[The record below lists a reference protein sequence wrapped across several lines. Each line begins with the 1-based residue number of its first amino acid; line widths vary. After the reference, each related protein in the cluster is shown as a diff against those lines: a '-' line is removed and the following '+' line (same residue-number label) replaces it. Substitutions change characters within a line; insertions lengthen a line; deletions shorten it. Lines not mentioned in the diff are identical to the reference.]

1 MLSNTAILFF
11 YQNPEFEKKNLGV
24 KRRQFFH
31 YQNNRILKE
40 LKKSGFKFF
49 CYDESKQRGQT
60 FAERY
65 LNAIDDVFKLGYKK
79 VISIGNDSPHLN
91 TNHLNQAA
99 LDLQKKDMCFGPSYD
114 GGFYLWG
121 LNHSCFDKEAFSQLN
136 WQSSTILDEINNIA
150 VIHKQSYS
158 LLEKLIDIDTQADV
172 DLILTSE
179 KKLSTLITFLLSAM
193 LSVNRLA
200 QDCHN
205 SRLLKSNTP
214 IYYNKGSPL
223 DVVFQ

>member
-11 YQNPEFEKKNLGV
+11 YQNPKFEKKNLGV
-24 KRRQFFH
+24 KRQQFFH

-40 LKKSGFKFF
+40 LKKSGFEFF

-65 LNAIDDVFKLGYKK
+65 LNAIDDVFKLGYKQ

-91 TNHLNQAA
+91 SHHLNQAA
-99 LDLQKKDMCFGPSYD
+99 HDLQKKDMCFGPSYD

-121 LNHSCFDKEAFSQLN
+121 LTRSCFDKDVFSQLN
-136 WQSSTILDEINNIA
+136 WQSSIVLDEITNLA
-150 VIHKQSYS
+150 VTNQQSYS
-158 LLEKLIDIDTQADV
+158 FLEKLIDIDNQADV
-172 DLILTSE
+172 DLILKSE
-179 KKLSTLITFLLSAM
+179 KKLSKLITFLLSAM

-200 QDCHN
+200 QDFHN
-205 SRLLKSNTP
+205 SCLLKCNTS

-223 DVVFQ
+223 DVVF